1 MTEDSVLQVDVSRGV
16 ATLTLDSP
24 ANRNALS
31 RAMRSQLRAALT
43 EALADDAVR
52 VVVLDHTGRVFCS
65 GMDLSEAAGGGVQDQ
80 GVREFPDLLEAIW
93 SSPKPVVAVVRGP
106 ARAGGV
112 GLLAACDVVVAGAS
126 ATFAFSEVRLGIVP
140 AVISAVVLPR
150 MVPHVAHR
158 LMLTGQVFDAEV
170 AVDGG
175 LVDLVVPD
183 ADVDG
188 EVRAQLVHLTAGAP
202 AALAETKRLLRA
214 RHAAAGLRRAAR
226 AVGPLLR
233 QRGGPGGHRLL
244 PREAP
249 RPLGAHRRLTAR
261 RWGSREA
268 ATPRREPREIPP
280 RPGYFPEDERSVMP
294 TDLLDLYRR
303 ASDWTAGKAAGTT
316 DLDAATPCE
325 EWRVRDLLAHMLDT
339 QRYFVGRSARRGRPA
354 AQRHSAPAVDAGP
367 GRRPRGGADPAP
379 RTRSGRRASS
389 SGQARCW
396 ASPSPSSSCT
406 AGTWPVRRT
415 RTRRCPPGWPRPRTR
430 RIHGRF
436 TDEQRKGVFGPEVPV
451 GAHATPQE
459 RLLAY
464 TGRDPD

>member
-1 MTEDSVLQVDVSRGV
+1 MRPVTVESVLQVDVSRGV

-31 RAMRSQLRAALT
+31 RAMRSQLRTALT

-52 VVVLDHTGRVFCS
+52 AVVLDHTGRVFYS
-65 GMDLSEAAGGGVQDQ
+65 GMDLSEAAGGGAQDQ

-158 LMLTGQVFDAEV
+158 LMLTGQIFDAEV

-214 RHAAAGLRRAAR
+214 RTPALGFDELLELSAR
-226 AVGPLLR
+226 YFASEEG
-233 QRGGPGGHRLL
+233 QEGIASF
-244 PREAP
+244 REK
-249 RPLGAHRRLTAR
+249 RPAR
-261 RWGSREA
+261 W
-268 ATPRREPREIPP
+268 
-280 RPGYFPEDERSVMP
+280 VP
-294 TDLLDLYRR
+294 TDD
-303 ASDWTAGKAAGTT
+303 
-316 DLDAATPCE
+316 
-325 EWRVRDLLAHMLDT
+325 
-339 QRYFVGRSARRGRPA
+339 
-354 AQRHSAPAVDAGP
+354 
-367 GRRPRGGADPAP
+367 
-379 RTRSGRRASS
+379 
-389 SGQARCW
+389 
-396 ASPSPSSSCT
+396 
-406 AGTWPVRRT
+406 
-415 RTRRCPPGWPRPRTR
+415 
-430 RIHGRF
+430 
-436 TDEQRKGVFGPEVPV
+436 
-451 GAHATPQE
+451 
-459 RLLAY
+459 
-464 TGRDPD
+464 